1 MSYNVA
7 VKSFNTF
14 RNSKHSTASPR
25 ESSVSHKIVLNHQ
38 TLKPQSLQNPTQTV
52 TSKMAL
58 RTHLFFPNTLIR
70 PPKFHS
76 CPFPTTTHFRTRIP
90 CTNKNSLTDADLA
103 SGLATEVAKINTHLV
118 QREEAMKK
126 SRELL
131 FTELCNY
138 LALDKEEVEKK
149 WSKMDQEE
157 IRVLVKG
164 FVNEWGA
171 NFHPLSARSVE
182 EMIEEY
188 LHEEKPSSNSSRSML
203 FPGLKRIMGFSE

>member
-1 MSYNVA
+1 
-7 VKSFNTF
+7 
-14 RNSKHSTASPR
+14 
-25 ESSVSHKIVLNHQ
+25 
-38 TLKPQSLQNPTQTV
+38 
-52 TSKMAL
+52 
-58 RTHLFFPNTLIR
+58 
-70 PPKFHS
+70 
-76 CPFPTTTHFRTRIP
+76 
-90 CTNKNSLTDADLA
+90 
-103 SGLATEVAKINTHLV
+103 
-118 QREEAMKK
+118 MKK

>member
-1 MSYNVA
+1 
-7 VKSFNTF
+7 
-14 RNSKHSTASPR
+14 
-25 ESSVSHKIVLNHQ
+25 
-38 TLKPQSLQNPTQTV
+38 
-52 TSKMAL
+52 MAL

-76 CPFPTTTHFRTRIP
+76 CPFPTTYFRTRIP